1 MINKM
6 DKRKVN
12 LLVAHGGGPTPVINS
27 SLRGVIEEAALNGV
41 KSLYGAR
48 FGIEGVLADE
58 YYDLSDIDAQ
68 SLKCMSDTPAS
79 VLGSCRRKLCS
90 NDVDVILEKFIANN
104 VRYFFYNGG
113 NDSMDT
119 CNKIAKRAAQKGY
132 DIRVIGIPKTIDNDL
147 ALTDHCPGFGSAA
160 KYVAVS
166 AGELMC
172 DVRSLPIHI
181 SILEVMGRNA
191 GWLTAAAAIAR
202 SSSDMLLYL
211 PEVAFDMDKFIEDI
225 NSRYIKGEPLVIV
238 ASEGLKYADG
248 KFIGDTGIVDGFG
261 HTVPGGVAD
270 VLAQRIRRELTLKV
284 RTEKPGLLGRSSI
297 ALRSSVDIS
306 EAYEAGAYAVRY
318 ALDGGTDRMIAL
330 VRLSDSPYK
339 NGFEAVPLEK
349 VAEVEKRFPS
359 EWIDSSGTGVTDDFI
374 KYVRPL
380 IGETIDEYLVL

>member
-1 MINKM
+1 
-6 DKRKVN
+6 
-12 LLVAHGGGPTPVINS
+12 
-27 SLRGVIEEAALNGV
+27 
-41 KSLYGAR
+41 
-48 FGIEGVLADE
+48 
-58 YYDLSDIDAQ
+58 
-68 SLKCMSDTPAS
+68 
-79 VLGSCRRKLCS
+79 
-90 NDVDVILEKFIANN
+90 
-104 VRYFFYNGG
+104 
-113 NDSMDT
+113 
-119 CNKIAKRAAQKGY
+119 
-132 DIRVIGIPKTIDNDL
+132 
-147 ALTDHCPGFGSAA
+147 
-160 KYVAVS
+160 
-166 AGELMC
+166 
-172 DVRSLPIHI
+172 
-181 SILEVMGRNA
+181 
-191 GWLTAAAAIAR
+191 
-202 SSSDMLLYL
+202 MLLYL

-270 VLAQRIRRELTLKV
+270 VLAQRIRRELSLKV

-359 EWIDSSGTGVTDDFI
+359 EWNDRSGTGVTDDFI

-380 IGETIDEYLVL
+380 IGETIEEYLVL